1 MKIRL
6 PLLALLCSLAALPVL
21 RAEDA
26 APKKMSADKE
36 DETELGDK
44 MDKMGGAFRKLGKQ
58 INDATKN
65 EDSLKLVATMRASAE
80 DALKLEP
87 AKKADIPA
95 DQQAK
100 FVADYQTQIKGLIAD
115 IDKLDAALKA
125 GNNTDA
131 AALLKDLKKDM
142 DDGHKEFRK
151 KKKKKE

>member
-6 PLLALLCSLAALPVL
+6 PLLALLCSLAAFPVL
-21 RAEDA
+21 RAQDA
-26 APKKMSADKE
+26 APKRMSAEKE
-36 DETELGDK
+36 DETELGNK

-80 DALKLEP
+80 AALKLEP

-100 FVADYQTQIKGLIAD
+100 FVADYQTQMKAFIGDL
-115 IDKLDAALKA
+115 DKLDAALKA
-125 GNNTDA
+125 GNNADA
-131 AALLKDLKKDM
+131 AALLKDLRKDQ